1 MRKNGIFML
10 FFLLSLMLTAG
21 TKKISTVN
29 DELSSWSNTKVKKEI
44 ISYINEITD
53 KNSLYFIPEDERFAV
68 FDNDGTLWAEKPVPE
83 EMFIIYYAEKM
94 VRKNPKLKNS
104 MPFNKIKDFYE
115 NGKFVIKDRM
125 LFDEIV
131 GITHRGMTKD
141 EFRKTAEEFFRE
153 VKYPKGDVPMSKIV
167 YQPQLEL
174 MNYLRKNGFKVYICS
189 GGETEFMRAISKEYY
204 GIPEEQVI
212 GSELVFEYDE
222 NNNTMTRNSKLYTDN
237 NGKAKANNTLYRLG
251 RPAVFA
257 VGNVG
262 SGGDIYMLR
271 YSQASKYKSFQ
282 LLINHDDEKREF
294 LYNEKNG
301 ISLKWAE
308 KYNWNVVSMKDDW
321 KQIFPGQV
329 FSN

>member
-1 MRKNGIFML
+1 MRKKGVFIL
-10 FFLLSLMLTAG
+10 FFLLSLVLTAA
-21 TKKISTVN
+21 TKKISTAY
-29 DELSSWSNTKVKKEI
+29 DELPSWNNTKVKKDI
-44 ISYINEITD
+44 ITYINEITD
-53 KNSLYFIPEDERFAV
+53 EKSLYFIPEEERFAV

-94 VRKNPKLKNS
+94 IQKNPELKNNR
-104 MPFNKIKDFYE
+104 PFNKIESFYE
-115 NGKFVIKDRM
+115 NGKFIIKDRM

-131 GITHRGMTKD
+131 GITHRGMNND
-141 EFRKTAEEFFRE
+141 EFRRTAEEFFRE
-153 VKYPKGDVPMSKIV
+153 VKYPETNVPMSKIV

-174 MNYLRKNGFKVYICS
+174 MDYLRKNGFKVYICS

-222 NNNTMTRNSKLYTDN
+222 NTNIMTRNSKLYRDN
-237 NGKAKANNTLYRLG
+237 NGKAKADNILYRLG

-257 VGNVG
+257 VGNVR

-282 LLINHDDEKREF
+282 LLVNHDDDKREF

-301 ISLKWAE
+301 ISLEWAQ
-308 KYNWNVVSMKDDW
+308 KYKWNVVSMKNDW
-321 KQIFPGQV
+321 KQIFPR
-329 FSN
+329 